1 MGFIKKRARGG
12 GPEGPLRPISVF
24 ENNSLK
30 RLDNMREA
38 LRGLSRLN
46 DISCI
51 TISTLPLQMALHFL
65 LESTWQITRYI
76 WRCITFA
83 RWFAN
88 GCRSRDQLNKHL
100 IIEHNHHT
108 RCILWYFIIISHKHQ
123 PDTNYINSRLF
134 CGFSW
139 YKINITPRNANLLI
153 KKPLSSTTYTME
165 YLLVLQKTSSRHT
178 SQNLTAFYGGFHM
191 KSKEKTPWNA
201 NLIIQKCLS

>member
-1 MGFIKKRARGG
+1 MTICERPWEASRAWM
-12 GPEGPLRPISVF
+12 IS
-24 ENNSLK
+24 LAWLHQHCHYK
-30 RLDNMREA
+30 WRC
-38 LRGLSRLN
+38 
-46 DISCI
+46 ISCWN
-51 TISTLPLQMALHFL
+51 QHGKF
-65 LESTWQITRYI
+65 TRYI
-76 WRCITFA
+76 RRCITFA

-88 GCRSRDQLNKHL
+88 GWRFRDQLNKHL

-165 YLLVLQKTSSRHT
+165 YLVILQKNSSRHT
-178 SQNLTAFYGGFHM
+178 SQDLTAFYGSFHM
-191 KSKEKTPWNA
+191 KPKEKTPWNA
-201 NLIIQKCLS
+201 NLIIQKCLF